1 MENRMR
7 KSMKKFATGICIAL
21 LVAGLSGCTEEVQ
34 VNKEVVRPIRS
45 LVIQQ
50 PDALEQGSIAGRARA
65 AQSVELSFR
74 VSGPLVERPVSVGDV
89 VEKDALIAKIDQRD
103 FESEARRAQGVYEQ
117 ANAAIARAQG
127 DYRRE
132 MSIFKEDSGAT
143 SEAAID
149 RKREALARA
158 QANVKSAQAAL
169 QTTVNQLSYTELK
182 SPISGKVVN
191 TYVENFET
199 VQAKQKI
206 VRILDNTRIKFD
218 IDVPEQSISY
228 VDLVRDVFVEFDAF
242 PGVKVHAFISE
253 IATEASQTTRT
264 YRVTLLLDQPEKM
277 EILAGMAGKAGFTL
291 DRGVAQEDRALTIPT
306 SAVFSPELGDTSYVW
321 VLDSET
327 MTVKKRAVKVSRISE
342 FGAEI
347 SSGVTGGET
356 IAIAGVHFLKDGT
369 KVRLLS
375 SEQEEK

>member
-1 MENRMR
+1 
-7 KSMKKFATGICIAL
+7 MKKIATGICIAL
-21 LVAGLSGCTEEVQ
+21 LVVGLSGCKDEAQ
-34 VNKEVVRPIRS
+34 VKEGVVRPIRS

-89 VEKDALIAKIDQRD
+89 VEKGALIAKIDPSD
-103 FESEARRAQGVYEQ
+103 FESEARRAQGGFEQ
-117 ANAAIARAQG
+117 ATAAIARAQG

-132 MSIFKEDSGAT
+132 MNIFKEDSGAT

-158 QANVKSAQAAL
+158 QANVKSAKASL
-169 QTTVNQLSYTELK
+169 QTANNQLSYTELK
-182 SPISGKVVN
+182 SPISGKVVS

-199 VQAKQKI
+199 VQAKQNI
-206 VRILDNTRIKFD
+206 VRVLDNTRIKFD

-228 VDLVRDVFVEFDAF
+228 IDLVRDVFVGFDAF
-242 PGVKVHAFISE
+242 PNAKVPAFISE

-264 YRVTLLLDQPEKM
+264 YRVTLLLEQPEKM
-277 EILAGMAGKAGFTL
+277 EILAGMAGKAVFTL
-291 DRGVAQEDRALTIPT
+291 DRGVAKEELALTIPN
-306 SAVFSPELGDTSYVW
+306 SAVFSPNLGDSSFVW
-321 VLDSET
+321 VLDSQA
-327 MTVKKRAVKVSRISE
+327 MTVSKRAVQVARVSE
-342 FGAEI
+342 FGTEV
-347 SSGVTGGET
+347 SSGLKAGET

-375 SEQEEK
+375 PQQEAK